1 MARLTHSDL
10 EAVLRVAQEVSRAR
24 TRDEFSRVA
33 VTELAELVRSD
44 VLALNE
50 VDPSAGRISYIA
62 EPESF
67 APPPELEPLLMEL
80 ADEHPLMRYHA
91 LTGDGSAKRISD
103 FWTQEQYHASA
114 VYQQVYRHIG
124 VEYQMALTLP
134 APKPQVVAMVATR
147 THKDFSERD
156 RSVLN
161 RLRPHLAQAWYNAK
175 DQDHLRSLLRV
186 AADAAGDGG
195 AKVIVLSDPPY
206 ELTPLALVSLYRYF
220 GRPTQTSPFPF
231 RVERWLELQRS
242 LVTASDSLAL
252 LKPLRAGPRDAPAWL
267 RYLPAQADHP
277 GALLLR
283 TEWPDRR
290 QLQFET
296 LGLTS
301 REAEVVRGVVDG
313 KSNAAI
319 GEELHLS
326 AGTVKKHLDNIY
338 TKLGVR
344 GRGALTAFV
353 LNVSQR

>member
-10 EAVLRVAQEVSRAR
+10 EAVSRVVQEVSRAR
-24 TRDEFSRVA
+24 THDEFSRVA
-33 VTELAELVRSD
+33 VTELAALVRSD

-50 VDPSAGRISYIA
+50 VDPSAGRLSYVA

-67 APPPELEPLLMEL
+67 TTPPELDALLVEL
-80 ADEHPLMRYHA
+80 ADEHPLMRYY
-91 LTGDGSAKRISD
+91 TVSGDGSAKRLSD
-103 FWTQEQYHASA
+103 FWTQDQFHASS

-124 VEYQMALTLP
+124 IEYQMTLALP
-134 APKPQVVAMVATR
+134 APKPELVAMVATR

-156 RSVLN
+156 LSVLN
-161 RLRPHLAQAWYNAK
+161 RIRPYLAQAWYNAK
-175 DQDHLRSLLRV
+175 DQDRLRSLLRV
-186 AADAAGDGG
+186 AADAVGDGG
-195 AKVIVLSDPPY
+195 AKVIVLSDPPF

-242 LVTASDSLAL
+242 LVAASDSLAI
-252 LKPLRAGPRDAPAWL
+252 LKPLRAGPRDAPVWL
-267 RYLPAQADHP
+267 RYLPAQSDQP

-283 TEWPDRR
+283 TESRDRR

>member
-10 EAVLRVAQEVSRAR
+10 EAVLRVVQEVSRAR

-44 VLALNE
+44 ALALNE
-50 VDPSAGRISYIA
+50 VDPNAGRISYIA

-67 APPPELEPLLMEL
+67 APPPELSERLMQL
-80 ADEHPLMRYHA
+80 ADEHPLMRYYA
-91 LTGDGSAKRISD
+91 SSGDGSAKRISD
-103 FWTQEQYHASA
+103 FWTQEQFHASS

-124 VEYQMALTLP
+124 VEYQMSLALP
-134 APKPQVVAMVATR
+134 APKPELVAMVATR
-147 THKDFSERD
+147 TYKDFSERD
-156 RSVLN
+156 LFVLN
-161 RLRPHLAQAWYNAK
+161 TLRPHLAQAWYNAK

-186 AADAAGDGG
+186 AADAAADGG
-195 AKVIVLSDPPY
+195 ANVIVLSDPPY
-206 ELTPLALVSLYRYF
+206 ELTPQALVCLYRYF

-231 RVERWLELQRS
+231 RVERWLEHQRS
-242 LVTASDSLAL
+242 LITASDSLAL
-252 LKPLRAGPRDAPAWL
+252 LKPLRAGPREAPVWL
-267 RYLPAQADHP
+267 RYLPAQSDQP

-283 TEWPDRR
+283 TESLDRR

-319 GEELHLS
+319 GEDLHLS